1 VELVHFTLGLEKVK
15 RNLLSIAALAAAA
28 TSASG
33 QSSSESLR
41 RTYDALHRVTSIK
54 HHISKANIHVCTER
68 THNYGFSYLAVNDK
82 VAPETR
88 SIWAAVFTM
97 NSAPTVIYVDPKG
110 PGKHAGLQINDTII
124 SVNGNI
130 WPEQTPEQTIFIKNL
145 SDAIANQSRLIIKVR
160 RAEDEHTLE
169 LTAEPTCN
177 IRINLIPSETS
188 YAFAKG
194 NTISFE
200 SGISRLLPDEG
211 ELAFV
216 IAHEM
221 AHVILKH
228 SPDKSGLVSR
238 AQMEIDADALGMKL
252 FLGKVCITPEQLRL
266 HGADRGVTI

>member
-1 VELVHFTLGLEKVK
+1 
-15 RNLLSIAALAAAA
+15 
-28 TSASG
+28 
-33 QSSSESLR
+33 
-41 RTYDALHRVTSIK
+41 
-54 HHISKANIHVCTER
+54 
-68 THNYGFSYLAVNDK
+68 
-82 VAPETR
+82 
-88 SIWAAVFTM
+88 M

-252 FLGKVCITPEQLRL
+252 FLAAGYNADYAASAIRKLDTANRGPITRMLGIYGPYLSTKERVDLLYSLAKQ
-266 HGADRGVTI
+266 TIEAKPSIAVPPNR